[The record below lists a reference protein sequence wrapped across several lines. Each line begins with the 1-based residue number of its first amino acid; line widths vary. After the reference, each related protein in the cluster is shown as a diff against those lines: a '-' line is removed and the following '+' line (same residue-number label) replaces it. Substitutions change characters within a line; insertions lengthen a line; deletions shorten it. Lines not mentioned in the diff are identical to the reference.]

1 MENLSGL
8 FIENKYLSICF
19 SIFML
24 GLAGLPLTSGFVS
37 KFILIT
43 NLWSYE
49 KYILVFALMLSTV
62 AGFYFYLKP
71 IWIAAIDKPEN
82 SVPPIQLKLNDKISV
97 GVLAGLTITLGLFPN
112 TLINISRWVVQNYL

>member
-1 MENLSGL
+1 
-8 FIENKYLSICF
+8 
-19 SIFML
+19 
-24 GLAGLPLTSGFVS
+24 
-37 KFILIT
+37 
-43 NLWSYE
+43 
-49 KYILVFALMLSTV
+49 
-62 AGFYFYLKP
+62 LKP